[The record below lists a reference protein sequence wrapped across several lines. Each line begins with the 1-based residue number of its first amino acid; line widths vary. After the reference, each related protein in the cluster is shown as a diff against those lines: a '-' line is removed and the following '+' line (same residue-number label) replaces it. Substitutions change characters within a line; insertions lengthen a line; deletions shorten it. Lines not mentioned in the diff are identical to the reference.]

1 MDRQVTLLLVE
12 DDPEIREA
20 TSALVRE
27 HGFRILAAE
36 DGYEAI
42 RVLVDHQV
50 DLLFT
55 DIAMPG
61 ISGVQPARQAKLM
74 RGDLR
79 VLYITGDAA
88 QASGK
93 GILYGKLLQK
103 PA

>member
-1 MDRQVTLLLVE
+1 
-12 DDPEIREA
+12 
-20 TSALVRE
+20 VRSCAST
-27 HGFRILAAE
+27 GFGGLAAE
-36 DGYEAI
+36 DGYEPI

-55 DIAMPG
+55 HIAMPG

-79 VLYITGDAA
+79 VLHITSDAA

-93 GILYGKLLQK
+93 GSSTARFSRSLPEPTKSWPRSPGL
-103 PA
+103 